1 MASRGKNC
9 TYFITFRQKSQGD
22 ERAGRVFFSAE
33 TEKVE
38 KTIDKTE
45 KTRYNKMVRET
56 ANGIAD
62 GYVEKY
68 SRGRRGAPAKGV
80 GRLYRRESSNLSFSA
95 NEKAVIWRT
104 DLRFFILFFQINE
117 KGPCTMMENRTI
129 DDELTLIPY
138 FPNSEVTLRWYQDP
152 GLCKQ
157 VDNTDRV
164 YTLETLNG
172 MYSYL
177 STHGDCYYIQ
187 YRGALVGDVTLQ
199 TNGEISI
206 VVCKEYQNR
215 RIGRRCVAEMIALA
229 REKGFQE
236 VIANIYSFNVQS
248 RKMFEAVGFR
258 KVSEE
263 WYSYRVRAD

>member
-1 MASRGKNC
+1 
-9 TYFITFRQKSQGD
+9 
-22 ERAGRVFFSAE
+22 
-33 TEKVE
+33 
-38 KTIDKTE
+38 
-45 KTRYNKMVRET
+45 
-56 ANGIAD
+56 
-62 GYVEKY
+62 
-68 SRGRRGAPAKGV
+68 
-80 GRLYRRESSNLSFSA
+80 
-95 NEKAVIWRT
+95 
-104 DLRFFILFFQINE
+104 
-117 KGPCTMMENRTI
+117 MMENRTI

-138 FPNSEVTLRWYQDP
+138 FPNSEVALRWYQDP

-172 MYSYL
+172 MYTYL

-215 RIGRRCVAEMIALA
+215 HIGRRCVAEMISLA

-236 VIANIYSFNVQS
+236 VTANIYSFNAQS

-263 WYSYRVRAD
+263 WYSYRVRTD